1 MYNHIWKKY
10 LPIIRILMKK
20 SASGTQVLDLNRV
33 DFERAGTGRKAGYK
47 FTIEFTDGKVGNVI
61 STSALA
67 MHLATVILE
76 DDSAKQIIN
85 ENNYEISLNTKFQLT
100 IKNVATEEVG
110 KSASKKKAKE
120 SPGDEAEQA

>member
-100 IKNVATEEVG
+100 IKNVGTEEVG